1 MKAIPQ
7 YNKGYFDIRAKVD
20 EGLVNHP
27 GIFLGGNYI
36 CGVAFGSC
44 VEWGV
49 DTAPKVR
56 YTRTLPVRYAPR
68 PLRAP
73 SPWLRV
79 VASEFCPACLQRRV
93 CRGCRAVCRAA
104 CGVWRVA
111 CGMRG
116 TYLAH

>member
-1 MKAIPQ
+1 VWTGQWMKAIPQ

-56 YTRTLPVRYAPR
+56 YPDLTR
-68 PLRAP
+68 PLPAL

-79 VASEFCPACLQRRV
+79 VASEFCPACL
-93 CRGCRAVCRAA
+93 
-104 CGVWRVA
+104 
-111 CGMRG
+111 
-116 TYLAH
+116 

>member
-49 DTAPKVR
+49 DTAPKV
-56 YTRTLPVRYAPR
+56 PIP
-68 PLRAP
+68 AP
-73 SPWLRV
+73 SPCPRA
-79 VASEFCPACLQRRV
+79 VASQFCRACL
-93 CRGCRAVCRAA
+93 
-104 CGVWRVA
+104 
-111 CGMRG
+111 
-116 TYLAH
+116 

>member
-20 EGLVNHP
+20 EGLVHHP

-49 DTAPKVR
+49 DTAPKVQG
-56 YTRTLPVRYAPR
+56 
-68 PLRAP
+68 
-73 SPWLRV
+73 
-79 VASEFCPACLQRRV
+79 SEFRFRV
-93 CRGCRAVCRAA
+93 
-104 CGVWRVA
+104 
-111 CGMRG
+111 
-116 TYLAH
+116 

>member
-20 EGLVNHP
+20 AGLVNHP

-49 DTAPKVR
+49 DTAPKA
-56 YTRTLPVRYAPR
+56 PVSPR
-68 PLRAP
+68 PLLNPCSPAALLPREEFHERARRRRHQRA
-73 SPWLRV
+73 LRV
-79 VASEFCPACLQRRV
+79 P
-93 CRGCRAVCRAA
+93 
-104 CGVWRVA
+104 
-111 CGMRG
+111 
-116 TYLAH
+116 